1 MCVMTRFQLLGV
13 VKLSD
18 IPWKTSSCDVWLQS
32 TSFCVVYGR
41 NAVPA
46 RCLQTLRYI
55 TKCQVS
61 IISELVGADGW
72 ASTAG
77 AAPKSFSCCEANL

>member
-1 MCVMTRFQLLGV
+1 MCVMTRFHLLSD

-18 IPWKTSSCDVWLQS
+18 IPWRAFLCDVWLQS
-32 TSFCVVYGR
+32 TSFCAVYGR

-55 TKCQVS
+55 TKRQVS
-61 IISELVGADGW
+61 IKAELIGAGGL
-72 ASTAG
+72 ASTTV
-77 AAPKSFSCCEANL
+77 AAPQNFLC

>member
-1 MCVMTRFQLLGV
+1 MCVMTRFQLPSV

-18 IPWKTSSCDVWLQS
+18 IPCKAFSCDVWLQS
-32 TSFCVVYGR
+32 TSFCAVYGR

-55 TKCQVS
+55 TKRQVS
-61 IISELVGADGW
+61 IISELVGADSW

-77 AAPKSFSCCEANL
+77 AAPKTFTC